1 MAKTSPID
9 LLRPSVPRS
18 MEETALTR
26 LNICNGCDRL
36 HARICGE
43 CKCFM
48 PMKVKL
54 AHAECPIGKWGEESI

>member
-1 MAKTSPID
+1 
-9 LLRPSVPRS
+9 